1 MTFKPRIWF
10 PIAVVLAVLNVVA
23 VGFAAG
29 DAEPVHAGTHA
40 ALALAFGL
48 WAQRLRQRPG
58 GSELPAGLEA
68 LEALEAEVSKLR
80 QELSETQERLDFAER
95 VLAQGPEARRV
106 GPQREGP
113 KYRRRTPPAHGD
125 HPDKRVPGHA
135 GQRRGAP
142 RVSPLGHC
150 PHH

>member
-1 MTFKPRIWF
+1 MTFKSAVWY
-10 PIAVVLAVLNVVA
+10 PIAIVLSVINLVGA
-23 VGFAAG
+23 GFAAG
-29 DAEPVHAGTHA
+29 QAEPGHATIHA

-80 QELSETQERLDFAER
+80 QELSDTQERLDFAER
-95 VLAQGPEARRV
+95 VLAQGPEARRM

-113 KYRRRTPPAHGD
+113 K
-125 HPDKRVPGHA
+125 
-135 GQRRGAP
+135 
-142 RVSPLGHC
+142 
-150 PHH
+150 